1 MYREMLS
8 FSEILLHRHDIL
20 GGAARLWR
28 CANLSNSNEGIK
40 RLGATLRPTRAM
52 QRRRAIL
59 DALEHLEDQT

>member
-1 MYREMLS
+1 MYREMRR
-8 FSEILLHRHDIL
+8 FVEILLHRYDIL

-28 CANLSNSNEGIK
+28 CADLSNSIEGIK

-59 DALEHLEDQT
+59 DALAHLEDQT

>member
-1 MYREMLS
+1 MYGEMRR
-8 FSEILLHRHDIL
+8 FVEILLHRYDIL

-28 CANLSNSNEGIK
+28 CADLSNSIEGIK

-52 QRRRAIL
+52 QGHRAIL

>member
-1 MYREMLS
+1 MYREMRS
-8 FSEILLHRHDIL
+8 FSEILLRRHDIL

-28 CANLSNSNEGIK
+28 CANLSNRIKGIK

>member
-8 FSEILLHRHDIL
+8 FSEILLRRHDIL

-28 CANLSNSNEGIK
+28 CANLSNRIK
-40 RLGATLRPTRAM
+40 GLALGATLRPTRAM